1 MKKVLLAAFLL
12 LPGLGAVPAAA
23 DISLD
28 VTPLRLEL
36 DADPGSEITDAI
48 EVTNLGDA
56 PVRLKAYLQDWYLDE
71 VGTPIFQTVGHQ
83 ARTASPWVGAAPND
97 FLLDPGETQTVRFT
111 VHVPESA
118 RTGGY
123 HASIMLET
131 NPVQTLSPEER
142 GVVIRG
148 RVATILYVTVGD
160 PPADVQIRDMARVT
174 REDGSEAVTLQLENA
189 GEAFFRLAGALEMVG
204 QDKDIL
210 ESVELPDV
218 PVLPGFTRTVTID
231 LPEGVG
237 DAFLARA
244 RIDMKGAG
252 VLLGECRMNPVA
264 GVLAR

>member
-1 MKKVLLAAFLL
+1 MKHVLLAALL
-12 LPGLGAVPAAA
+12 LPVLGAVPAAA

-28 VTPLRLEL
+28 VSPLRLEL
-36 DADPGSEITDAI
+36 DVEPGTEVTDAI

-83 ARTASPWVGAAPND
+83 AHTASPWVGAAPND
-97 FLLDPGETQTVRFT
+97 FLLDPGESETVRFT
-111 VHVPESA
+111 VSVPTAA

-131 NPVQTLSPEER
+131 NPVQTLAPEER

-160 PPADVQIRDMARVT
+160 PATDVRIRDMARLT
-174 REDGSEAVTLQLENA
+174 REDGTEAVTLRLENA
-189 GEAFFRLAGALEMVG
+189 GGAFFRLAGALEMVG
-204 QDKDIL
+204 EDKDL
-210 ESVELPDV
+210 LQSVELPDV
-218 PVLPGFTRTVTID
+218 PVLPGATRTVTID

-244 RIDMKGAG
+244 RIDVENAG

>member
-1 MKKVLLAAFLL
+1 MKNVLFAVLL
-12 LPGLGAVPAAA
+12 LPVVGAVPAAA

-36 DADPGSEITDAI
+36 KVEAGGEYTDAI

-56 PVRLKAYLQDWYLDE
+56 PVRLKAYLQDWFLDE
-71 VGTPIFQTVGHQ
+71 VGTPNFQTVGLQ
-83 ARTASPWVGAAPND
+83 PRTASPWVGAAPSD
-97 FLLDPGETQTVRFT
+97 FLLDPGEAETVRFT
-111 VHVPESA
+111 VTVPGHA
-118 RTGGY
+118 TTGGY

-148 RVATILYVTVGD
+148 RVATILYVTVGE
-160 PPADVQIRDMARVT
+160 PEADVQIREMARLT
-174 REDGSEAVTLQLENA
+174 REDGSEAVTLRLENT
-189 GEAFFRLAGALEMVG
+189 GGAFFRLAGALEMVA
-204 QDKDIL
+204 QDRDL
-210 ESVELPDV
+210 LTSVELPDV
-218 PVLPGFTRTVTID
+218 PVLPGTTRTVTID

-237 DAFLARA
+237 NAFLARA
-244 RIDMKGAG
+244 RIDVKGAG